1 MINVKRQAKSEGGST
16 IQAHALRRNF
26 CFMLF
31 HRALYK
37 VDPAVR
43 E

>member
-1 MINVKRQAKSEGGST
+1 
-16 IQAHALRRNF
+16 LRRNF

-43 E
+43 EWVTNMLTCKTGQ